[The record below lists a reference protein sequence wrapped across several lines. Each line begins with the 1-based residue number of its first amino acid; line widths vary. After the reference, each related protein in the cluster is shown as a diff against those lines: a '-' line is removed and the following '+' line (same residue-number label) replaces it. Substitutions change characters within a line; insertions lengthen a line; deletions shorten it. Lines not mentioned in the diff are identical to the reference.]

1 MAMFTDPDRKFLA
14 AYLIVPHFIWSDI
27 MTSKP
32 RRALLLLAAMLAGCA
47 NLAAIS
53 PGDSAQAVEARAG
66 APATVWKNA
75 DGSEVWEYPL
85 GPLGVET
92 YMVTLG
98 SDRAVREVRQV
109 LSEEYISKLRVG
121 MSRDEVRRLV
131 GRPRD
136 IGFSD
141 LNDEEIWSWRYR
153 EWRVRNMELY
163 VQFDRPT
170 GTLKRISR
178 FQIDTNDGKPR

>member
-1 MAMFTDPDRKFLA
+1 LLRAFVSPALA
-14 AYLIVPHFIWSDI
+14 
-27 MTSKP
+27 
-32 RRALLLLAAMLAGCA
+32 LLAAGCV
-47 NLAAIS
+47 NFAAIS
-53 PGDSAQAVEARAG
+53 PGDSAQAVRARAG
-66 APATVWKNA
+66 APAMVWKNP

-92 YMVTLG
+92 YLVTLG

-109 LSEEYISKLRVG
+109 LSEEYISKLHVG

-131 GRPRD
+131 GRPRE
-136 IGFSD
+136 IGFSG

-153 EWRVRNMELY
+153 EWQVRNMELY
-163 VQFDRPT
+163 VQFDRST

-178 FQIDTNDGKPR
+178 FEIDTGGGKRR

>member
-1 MAMFTDPDRKFLA
+1 
-14 AYLIVPHFIWSDI
+14 
-27 MTSKP
+27 MTPKP

-47 NLAAIS
+47 NFAAIS
-53 PGDSAQAVEARAG
+53 PGDSAEAGEARAG

-109 LSEEYISKLRVG
+109 LSEEYISKLHVG

-131 GRPRD
+131 GRPRA

-141 LNDEEIWSWRYR
+141 RNDEGRWSWSDR
-153 EWRVRNMELY
+153 EWKVRNMELY
-163 VQFDRPT
+163 GQFDRAS
-170 GTLKRISR
+170 GTYKVGSR
-178 FQIDTNDGKPR
+178 FEVDESESRRN

>member
-1 MAMFTDPDRKFLA
+1 MNTKF
-14 AYLIVPHFIWSDI
+14 SC
-27 MTSKP
+27 
-32 RRALLLLAAMLAGCA
+32 ALLPLLPVLLAGCA
-47 NLAAIS
+47 NLSAIN
-53 PGDSAQAVEARAG
+53 PGASAREVETLMG
-66 APATVWKNA
+66 APASVWKNA
-75 DGSEVWEYPL
+75 DGSEVWEYPR

-109 LSEEYISKLRVG
+109 LSEEYISKLQAG
-121 MSRDEVRRLV
+121 MSREEVRRLV

-136 IGFSD
+136 IGFYS
-141 LNDEEIWSWRYR
+141 LNDEEVWSWRYR
-153 EWRVRNMELY
+153 EWKVRNMELY

-178 FQIDTNDGKPR
+178 FQVDTSDGKRR

>member
-1 MAMFTDPDRKFLA
+1 MSVLPARP
-14 AYLIVPHFIWSDI
+14 
-27 MTSKP
+27 
-32 RRALLLLAAMLAGCA
+32 LLLALAFLAGCV
-47 NLAAIS
+47 NFAAIS

-109 LSEEYISKLRVG
+109 LSEEYISKLHVG
-121 MSRDEVRRLV
+121 MSREEVRRLV
-131 GRPRD
+131 GRPRY

-141 LNDEEIWSWRYR
+141 YTDEEIWSWRYR
-153 EWRVRNMELY
+153 EWKVRTMELY

-170 GTLKRISR
+170 GALKRVTRIQVDVSG
-178 FQIDTNDGKPR
+178 GKRR